1 MESFIGNNFF
11 QNPFGG
17 GMNPMGGGGGGVLE
31 RIQQQVT
38 DNGQA
43 LQSLQGG
50 IGGLPSGNLPTGGI
64 GGASFKN
71 PGDLPNP
78 LDFNPPPSIT
88 DAATDIDAQLRTEY
102 DELVA
107 SAKKR
112 RDEGFMG
119 RVVLPGE
126 NLSFEEF
133 KKMQI
138 KPGSPFDL
146 LGGVMQSDIFNIVQ
160 PEQNPGMDYSQ
171 FTPTIGNLYDDTY
184 TGPTVDN
191 FTAIDQQIFNDG
203 FRPGTTQLTNA
214 GNRGYTGG
222 GSPPVF
228 NNGVNINQNQTSGMD
243 QLFGRAFA
251 GKPV

>member
-1 MESFIGNNFF
+1 MYVMESFIGNNFF
-11 QNPFGG
+11 QNPFGSG
-17 GMNPMGGGGGGVLE
+17 MNPFGSGMNPMGGGGGGVLE

-50 IGGLPSGNLPTGGI
+50 IGGLPSGNLPIGGI

-78 LDFNPPPSIT
+78 LDFNPPSSIT

-138 KPGSPFDL
+138 KPGSPFDM
-146 LGGVMQSDIFNIVQ
+146 LGGPMQSDIFNIAKA
-160 PEQNPGMDYSQ
+160 EQNPGMDYSQ
-171 FTPTIGNLYDDTY
+171 FTPMIADLQ
-184 TGPTVDN
+184 PKME
-191 FTAIDQQIFNDG
+191 
-203 FRPGTTQLTNA
+203 
-214 GNRGYTGG
+214 
-222 GSPPVF
+222 SPSVPY
-228 NNGVNINQNQTSGMD
+228 SGMD
-243 QLFGRAFA
+243 PLFGRAFA